1 MTNYRTLRMSQ
12 VMVWLVTAVVS
23 TNPSLAWSADVEA
36 PPLVR
41 VRSENPSI
49 AAIIRE
55 AAERSPIFRRLIE
68 RIEAT
73 DGLVYVQEGTCGH
86 SVLACLTLSVQVAG
100 PHRLLRILVDP
111 RRDKNDCDFMASIGH
126 ELWHA
131 IEVLQ
136 EPNVRDFPAAYAFF
150 DRKGPT
156 DKGKGRFE
164 TQAARRTGLE
174 VSSEVCGRHRSLVLS
189 QASEHLLSRNFER

>member
-1 MTNYRTLRMSQ
+1 MLRMSQ
-12 VMVWLVTAVVS
+12 VVVGLLTAVVS
-23 TNPSLAWSADVEA
+23 THPSLAWSADIEA

-68 RIEAT
+68 RIDAT
-73 DGLVYVQEGTCGH
+73 DGLVYVEEGTCGH
-86 SVLACLTLSVQVAG
+86 GVLACLTLSVQVAG

-111 RRDKNDCDFMASIGH
+111 RRDKKDCDFMASIGH

-136 EPNVRDFPAAYAFF
+136 EPHVRDFPAAYAFF
-150 DRKGPT
+150 ERKGPT

-164 TQAARRTGLE
+164 TPAARRTSLE
-174 VSSEVCGRHRSLVLS
+174 VSSEVCGRQRSLVLS
-189 QASEHLLSRNFER
+189 QASKQLLSRDFER